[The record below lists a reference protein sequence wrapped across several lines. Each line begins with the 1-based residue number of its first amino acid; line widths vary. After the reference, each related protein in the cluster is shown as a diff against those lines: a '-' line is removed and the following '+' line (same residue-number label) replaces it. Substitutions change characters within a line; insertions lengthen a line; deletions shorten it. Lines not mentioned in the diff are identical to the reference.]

1 MYKVLYIFFFKS
13 SSSKIVIILGCLIGV
28 CKVVCINDSIS
39 LVSTL
44 ERMVIGDWVV
54 SISVITRCNVFSNRA
69 VVSFNLYVS
78 KGNVANVN
86 STSTISIFFS
96 SCFLERITEYEN

>member
-28 CKVVCINDSIS
+28 CKVVCIYDSIS

-44 ERMVIGDWVV
+44 ERMVIGD
-54 SISVITRCNVFSNRA
+54 
-69 VVSFNLYVS
+69 
-78 KGNVANVN
+78 
-86 STSTISIFFS
+86 
-96 SCFLERITEYEN
+96 